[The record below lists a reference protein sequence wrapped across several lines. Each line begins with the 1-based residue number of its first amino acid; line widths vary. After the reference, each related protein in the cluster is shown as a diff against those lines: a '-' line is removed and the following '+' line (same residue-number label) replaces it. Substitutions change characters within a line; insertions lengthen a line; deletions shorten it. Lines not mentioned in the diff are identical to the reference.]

1 MTLCGENL
9 KSKIIKSKINKV
21 EAIIKLENAVIRQQ
35 KNTILK
41 DVSLEIKEG
50 EFVYLIG
57 KVGSGKTSL
66 LKTLYAELPLVYGK
80 GEVAGYQLSKIKK
93 SQIAYLRRKCGIVF
107 QDFKLLTD
115 RNVYANL
122 EFVLKATG
130 WKDKKAIKERI
141 NEVLDKVELP
151 DKRDKFPHQLS
162 GGEQQRIVLARAL
175 LNAPPIILAD
185 EPTGNIDPETSY
197 RLVELLKDICD
208 SGKTVVIATHQY
220 DLIKHFPG
228 KVFRCENGVLQED
241 FSFAENQAAMATI
254 ISENSVINIE
264 SLTEEIEEPTVVHEV
279 ISLNEDPEP
288 LSSTEPTLQEVQEI
302 TLVTED
308 SEITD
313 STTILIEEQI
323 TKEPQE
329 AAEEN
334 VSSENDETKKK
345 DDNGPDI
352 VGFELI

>member
-1 MTLCGENL
+1 MCGENL

-279 ISLNEDPEP
+279 ISLKEDPDP
-288 LSSTEPTLQEVQEI
+288 LSPTEPTLQEVQEI

-313 STTILIEEQI
+313 STTILIEEKI
-323 TKEPQE
+323 TEEPQE
-329 AAEEN
+329 A
-334 VSSENDETKKK
+334 SENDKTKKK